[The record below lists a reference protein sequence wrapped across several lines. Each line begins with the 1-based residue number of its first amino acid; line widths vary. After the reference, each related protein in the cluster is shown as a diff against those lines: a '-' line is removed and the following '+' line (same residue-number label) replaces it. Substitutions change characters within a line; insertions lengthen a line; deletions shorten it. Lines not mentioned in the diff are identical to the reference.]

1 MIPHMLHSY
10 VLAGGGALLAL
21 HVMLHLK
28 STAAAIGIPR
38 GRWWAATTPMASG
51 FQASLKVAMAFL
63 DGYVADE
70 RELAREMVVKRID
83 IRRKQLLCWLLPRLT
98 GVGMVI
104 VGYFACNTFRGADR
118 WYTPEQDL
126 IAVIICLVCV
136 IWQRYPR
143 ILDARGNLFFS
154 FVVMLLFVA
163 WHGIASPTLPEAF
176 ALNSAA
182 TFGARFL
189 FCVASMRRCLTISWS
204 VLSFAVTTF
213 SVWSFS
219 EDDRWGCVITNLGD
233 SLLYELVFSF
243 FLIFCSEAV
252 RGWVVCHICDELEK
266 EETKSGSN
274 AAVALLNT
282 VCDAS
287 AQLDDDLVISEDASR
302 LGAMLLHSSNRS
314 LKGVPFS
321 KLLSSDID
329 RERFASRARAR
340 ANVQQ
345 QENALADLFHV
356 HVRDNTNNDVEV
368 EVYLVSFTS
377 YCDRTKFLVGIRE
390 QAVDVVAPVAD
401 VPAQV
406 SFDAS
411 TLEMVRRSSSF
422 DLRGP
427 NGSCEAGDC
436 LREWFVTDAVTDEF
450 FYDLQ
455 MAVGAVACSGEP
467 FTFTSSVVLQDLV
480 KPGTQYVSG
489 HRFLAT
495 CCVRV
500 SLENVKLEHMRGR
513 VRSDLA
519 ADIGSE
525 GARSSCDATTHV
537 SDRGSG
543 LFAEVFR
550 RSDGGADEANDDVAA
565 SDDLSTGKASTLPR
579 IIANMELDTISRK
592 RTCRS
597 KIMSKSSKRMNPT
610 SDLSNQARSNSTI
623 NDLPQIR
630 L

>member
-1 MIPHMLHSY
+1 M
-10 VLAGGGALLAL
+10 VLVAYLA
-21 HVMLHLK
+21 
-28 STAAAIGIPR
+28 
-38 GRWWAATTPMASG
+38 
-51 FQASLKVAMAFL
+51 F
-63 DGYVADE
+63 
-70 RELAREMVVKRID
+70 
-83 IRRKQLLCWLLPRLT
+83 
-98 GVGMVI
+98 
-104 VGYFACNTFRGADR
+104 NTFQEVDR
-118 WYTPEQDL
+118 WFTPAQDTITVTISLVL
-126 IAVIICLVCV
+126 I
-136 IWQRYPR
+136 IWQRFPQ
-143 ILDARGNLFFS
+143 ITDATGSLFFS
-154 FVVMLLFVA
+154 SVVMILFV
-163 WHGIASPTLPEAF
+163 GLIVFDGPTHPAIF
-176 ALNSAA
+176 AIQSAA
-182 TFGARFL
+182 VFGARFL
-189 FCVASMRRCLTISWS
+189 FCVASMRRRLTIACSTLTFAANTF
-204 VLSFAVTTF
+204 VLLNLPKVDA
-213 SVWSFS
+213 
-219 EDDRWGCVITNLGD
+219 CVIVSSRHNIVFE
-233 SLLYELVFSF
+233 LLYACL
-243 FLIFCSEAV
+243 LIFCSEAV
-252 RGWVVCHICDELEK
+252 RGWVVCHVCDEIEIA
-266 EETKSGSN
+266 ETKSGSS
-274 AAVALLNT
+274 AAIALLNT

-287 AQLDDDLVISEDASR
+287 AQLDEHLVISENAPR
-302 LGAMLLHSSNRS
+302 LGAMLLHSSSRS
-314 LKGVPFS
+314 LKGVPFPN
-321 KLLSSDID
+321 LLSSQSD
-329 RERFASRARAR
+329 RETFANRTRARAD
-340 ANVQQ
+340 VQQ
-345 QENALADLFHV
+345 QENELADLFHV
-356 HVRDNTNNDVEV
+356 HIRDNTNNDVEV
-368 EVYLVSFTS
+368 EVYLVSFAG
-377 YCDRTKFLVGIRE
+377 YCDQAKFLVGIRE
-390 QAVDVVAPVAD
+390 QAADVVVQQAHVPVR
-401 VPAQV
+401 V

-411 TLEMVRRSSSF
+411 TFKVVRRSSSF